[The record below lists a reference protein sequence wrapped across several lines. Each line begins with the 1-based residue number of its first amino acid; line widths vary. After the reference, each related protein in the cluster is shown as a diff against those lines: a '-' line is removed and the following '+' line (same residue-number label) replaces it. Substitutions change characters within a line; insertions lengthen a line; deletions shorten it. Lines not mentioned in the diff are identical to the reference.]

1 VTPASPGDGAVYT
14 GYTCAGRVPDSMPPT
29 TPGLHHVTAIAGD
42 PQANADFYVETL
54 GLRFVKRTVN
64 HDDTK
69 TYHFYFGDYEGSAG
83 TNITFFP
90 WGADGRDGE
99 FGAGQTRDTAYLI
112 PPDSVDYWRD
122 RLADQDVDV
131 TEAERFGDTVLRFE
145 DPDGIG
151 LEFVASDHAIE
162 SDAVPWPDGPV
173 PETHQLRGF
182 HSVTLAVSEV
192 GPTAE
197 ILTDV
202 LGYELVAEE
211 GDRRRY
217 QTPAG
222 GPHSVLDLVATDA
235 DRGHMGVGSIHH
247 VAFTAEGVA
256 EEEAWK
262 EAYADHG
269 LSASGP
275 IDRTYFRS
283 LYCREPGGVLFEIA
297 TDGPGF
303 TVDEGLAD
311 LGSSLAL
318 PTWLEGKRAEIEAA
332 LPAFDPPRVDSG
344 AGTGDE

>member
-1 VTPASPGDGAVYT
+1 MTE
-14 GYTCAGRVPDSMPPT
+14 T

-64 HDDTK
+64 HDDPQ
-69 TYHFYFGDYEGSAG
+69 TYHFYFGDYEGTPG

-90 WGADGRDGE
+90 WSDSGRDGQ

-112 PPDSVDYWRD
+112 PPDSVDFWTD
-122 RLADQDVDV
+122 RLADEGVAV
-131 TEAERFGDTVLRFE
+131 EEAERFGDTVLRFS

-151 LEFVASDHAIE
+151 LELVASDHARD

-173 PETHQLRGF
+173 PEAHQLRGF
-182 HSVTLAVSEV
+182 HSVTLAVREF
-192 GPTAE
+192 GPTEE
-197 ILTDV
+197 ILTEV
-202 LGYELVAEE
+202 LGYEHVDDD

-222 GPHSVLDLVATDA
+222 GAHSILDLVETGAG
-235 DRGHMGVGSIHH
+235 RGTMGVGTVHH
-247 VAFTAEGVA
+247 VAFTAEDVD
-256 EEEAWK
+256 ELEAYK

-269 LSASGP
+269 LSASDP
-275 IDRTYFRS
+275 IDRNYFQS

-303 TVDEGLAD
+303 DVDED
-311 LGSSLAL
+311 VEELGSSLVL
-318 PTWLEGKRAEIEAA
+318 PDWLEAERAEIEAA
-332 LPAFDPPRVDSG
+332 LPEFEPPHAEDG
-344 AGTGDE
+344 GT